1 MNEIIYCEET
11 ELRRE
16 LVRFSRWLSR
26 LGFTPGTSGNLS
38 ARLDRERLLVTP
50 TGVSKG
56 LIRAADMVI
65 VDLNG
70 RLLLGTRRVT
80 SEIGMHLV
88 VYEHRTD
95 VRAVVHAHPAIA
107 TALACSGRGLD
118 EILCQEAAMTL
129 GSVPLARYAT
139 TGTVEVPASLRPYLH
154 EHDAIL
160 LENHGAVS
168 YGRSLGEAFM
178 GMETLEHLA
187 QVALAAHQLGSPRP
201 LTPAQLNELRK
212 ARTSYHR
219 NSKEPRELEINV

>member
-1 MNEIIYCEET
+1 MNETICCNEAK
-11 ELRRE
+11 LRRE

-38 ARLDRERLLVTP
+38 TRLDEERILVTP

-56 LIRAADMVI
+56 LIKAADMVI
-65 VDLNG
+65 VDLYG
-70 RLLLGTRRVT
+70 KLLSGTRRVT

-88 VYEHRTD
+88 VYEQRAN

-107 TALACSGRGLD
+107 TALACSGRGLE
-118 EILCQEAAMTL
+118 EILCQESAMTL

-139 TGTVEVPASLRPYLH
+139 TGTAEVPASLRPYLQ

-168 YGRSLGEAFM
+168 YGRSLEEAFM
-178 GMETLEHLA
+178 RMETLEHLA
-187 QVALAAHQLGSPRP
+187 QVSLAAHQFGSPRP
-201 LTPAQLNELRK
+201 LTQTQLDELRK
-212 ARTSYHR
+212 ARINYHR
-219 NSKEPRELEINV
+219 NSDQAQEVEITV